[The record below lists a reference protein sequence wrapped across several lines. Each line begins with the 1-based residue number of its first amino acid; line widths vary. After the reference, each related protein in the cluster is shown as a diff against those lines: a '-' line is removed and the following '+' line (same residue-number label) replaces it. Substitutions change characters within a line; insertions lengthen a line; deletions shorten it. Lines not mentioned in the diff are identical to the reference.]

1 MEDHTGSESP
11 TMTAEVQDTSVPDGS
26 SSKVGG
32 VVEPKTEPAFD
43 TEAPSESGEALAP
56 QTALHVSAAQI
67 APGIEALLLS
77 VDKAISGA
85 RLAEALGLVHD
96 AEDAEERAPGE
107 EGAKK
112 KKKGEG
118 IASRAAGAKKGAD
131 TPLGLVRA
139 AVDLLNAH
147 YTESKRAFRIE
158 SIAGGY
164 RLMTLPK
171 FAPVLEAYHGKRE
184 RHGVSRAAL
193 ETLSII
199 AYKQPITR
207 AGLENIRGVACGE
220 VLRSLIE
227 RRLVTIVGRAE
238 ELGRPMLY
246 GTTKAFLETFGLSS
260 VKDLPSVEDFK
271 SRGDED

>member
-1 MEDHTGSESP
+1 MDDHTGSESQ
-11 TMTAEVQDTSVPDGS
+11 TIA
-26 SSKVGG
+26 
-32 VVEPKTEPAFD
+32 EPASVLESKEPSAD
-43 TEAPSESGEALAP
+43 AAAAATEAAENTPGAGELAP
-56 QTALHVSAAQI
+56 SSALRVTPDKI

-77 VDKAISGA
+77 VDKPISGA

-96 AEDAEERAPGE
+96 AEDAEEAGE
-107 EGAKK
+107 SKPTEGKK
-112 KKKGEG
+112 KPKGEG
-118 IASRAAGAKKGAD
+118 IASRAGGGSKKGGAPD
-131 TPLGLVRA
+131 TPLGIVRA
-139 AVDLLNAH
+139 AVELLNAH
-147 YTESKRAFRIE
+147 YTETKRAFRIE
-158 SIAGGY
+158 TIAGGY

-246 GTTKAFLETFGLSS
+246 GTTRAFLETFGLSS

-271 SRGDED
+271 TRGSDDE